1 MSETTTTERVK
12 EFLAY
17 FYNDYGWFS
26 ALTGISASK
35 WRDLDRGKTKGVT
48 AEMIDEL
55 CRVWPEFAYWFV
67 TGKASC
73 TRGQTR
79 PDEYLDVSYGTVRA
93 LEGGTTRVWRDQ
105 SGLLCPEIGNLTIEN
120 RQSKEWEVSIAD
132 RILHFS
138 ALVSGDDAEALAPLF
153 WAEFFENLPP
163 NEEVTITV
171 GELKTWINRF
181 PLNCKQCHEVAL
193 PSRNA

>member
-1 MSETTTTERVK
+1 MSATTTTDRVR

-67 TGKASC
+67 TGNASGM
-73 TRGQTR
+73 RGQTR
-79 PDEYLDVSYGTVRA
+79 PDEYLDLSYGTVRA
-93 LEGGTTRVWRDQ
+93 LEGGTARVWRDQ
-105 SGLLCPEIGNLTIEN
+105 SGILCPEIGNLNIEN
-120 RQSKEWEVSIAD
+120 RQSKEWEVSIAN

-153 WAEFFENLPP
+153 WADFFEKLPP

-171 GELKTWINRF
+171 GNLKNWINKF
-181 PLNCKQCHEVAL
+181 PLHFSKAL
-193 PSRNA
+193 